1 MDGGSQ
7 IVNSD
12 AATLIERLGLT
23 PHPEGGYYRE
33 VYRSASNVR
42 TLDHRGLE
50 RSAGTAVYFLLADG
64 DFSAFNQVQG
74 ADELWHLYAG
84 GPLEIHVIQQSGHTV
99 QLLSSD
105 LDRGEPFVV
114 VPAGGWQAARL
125 APGAAWAL
133 CGCTVAPGF
142 DFADFALSRADAL
155 LALHPE
161 HEDIINALTR
171 DSVDAST

>member
-1 MDGGSQ
+1 MDGDSQ

-99 QLLSSD
+99 QLLSND
-105 LDRGEPFVV
+105 LDQGEPSWLSPQEGGKPLASRPGRRGRSAA
-114 VPAGGWQAARL
+114 VPSRRGSISPTSRSL
-125 APGAAWAL
+125 PRMP
-133 CGCTVAPGF
+133 CS
-142 DFADFALSRADAL
+142 LSIRSMK
-155 LALHPE
+155 
-161 HEDIINALTR
+161 TSSMR
-171 DSVDAST
+171 